1 MTDDLHSPTTA
12 GPTPEAE
19 PVTTGEP
26 APGTPGAA
34 GAAWTPPG
42 AAKPSGLA
50 EIAQRP
56 EAQLGAAFAGGV
68 VAAILL
74 RRFSRV

>member
-19 PVTTGEP
+19 PVTTTEW
-26 APGTPGAA
+26 APVAD
-34 GAAWTPPG
+34 
-42 AAKPSGLA
+42 KPSPLA